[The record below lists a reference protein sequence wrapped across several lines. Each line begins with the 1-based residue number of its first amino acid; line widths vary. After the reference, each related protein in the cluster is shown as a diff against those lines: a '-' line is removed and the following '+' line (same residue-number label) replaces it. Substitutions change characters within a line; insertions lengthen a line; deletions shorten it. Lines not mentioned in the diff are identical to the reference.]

1 MDELIEAWQADG
13 GLLPVSR
20 LPGHE
25 LARVAAAADFAV
37 LPVGAVEW
45 HGPHLPLGT
54 DLILADG
61 FASEVAGAGLRAV
74 SFPAVPYA
82 ACPGQTRPWP
92 GTIAVRPEI
101 AVGYLCDVLDGIVAA
116 GFPRVLVVNGHDAN
130 MSTARAAMEWVSGRQ
145 RASLLLVNWFQ
156 LVDARET
163 TELFGELPS
172 RGHGG
177 AYETSAVLGFDPEAV
192 HPGAAP
198 DLPPRPK
205 LPTAFPYVLVES
217 RPEPWQGW
225 SGHVSLATEAAGR
238 RVRETAAARLGE
250 VARAWVAAPLPGPP
264 GADPAPQRHEGNA

>member
-1 MDELIEAWQADG
+1 MDELIAAWRAGG
-13 GLLPVSR
+13 GLLPVNR
-20 LPGHE
+20 LPGHD
-25 LARVAAAADFAV
+25 LDRVAREADLAV

-54 DLILADG
+54 DLILAEG
-61 FASEVAGAGLRAV
+61 FASEVDGAGLRAV

-92 GTIAVRPEI
+92 GTVAVRPEI

-130 MSTARAAMEWVSGRQ
+130 MSTARAAMEWVSGR
-145 RASLLLVNWFQ
+145 RLASLLLVNWFQ
-156 LVDARET
+156 LVGPQET
-163 TELFGELPS
+163 THLFGELPS

-177 AYETSAVLGFDPEAV
+177 AYETSAVLGFDPASAR
-192 HPGAAP
+192 PGVVP

-205 LPTAFPYVLVES
+205 LPTPHPYVLVES

-238 RVRETAAARLGE
+238 RVRELAAARLGE
-250 VARAWVAAPLPGPP
+250 LLRAWVAAPLPGPP
-264 GADPAPQRHEGNA
+264 GADAPQPHEGNA